1 MCRAVVL
8 SAEEMQSVSSAEAL
22 AEEMLCARKNAPNT
36 GRFLFSG
43 RAESAAHG
51 QHDCA
56 AECID
61 RAGACKQ
68 NLPLRV
74 SLTPRVSAFADYEAE
89 ITGKARND
97 SQ

>member
-22 AEEMLCARKNAPNT
+22 AEEVLCARKNAPNT

-68 NLPLRV
+68 NLCARE
-74 SLTPRVSAFADYEAE
+74 SLTPRVSDFAD
-89 ITGKARND
+89 
-97 SQ
+97 